1 MKYDCTQSLIKI
13 STPFRVIFMKR
24 NKRISLLGEC
34 TNRKMNFLVSSFFY
48 ASLLEIKDR
57 TSSTELELVLHISY
71 TDLDCIEGQTWCS
84 GESCLTESPGRG
96 FETTSPQILRGEAC
110 LGFSL
115 PQTLFMWEPPA
126 LGLPLDLDCII
137 GYIAL
142 LEQLRRF
149 SSFIYGSVLE
159 MRHY

>member
-1 MKYDCTQSLIKI
+1 
-13 STPFRVIFMKR
+13 MKR

-57 TSSTELELVLHISY
+57 TSSTELELALHISY
-71 TDLDCIEGQTWCS
+71 T
-84 GESCLTESPGRG
+84 
-96 FETTSPQILRGEAC
+96 
-110 LGFSL
+110 
-115 PQTLFMWEPPA
+115 
-126 LGLPLDLDCII
+126 DLDCII